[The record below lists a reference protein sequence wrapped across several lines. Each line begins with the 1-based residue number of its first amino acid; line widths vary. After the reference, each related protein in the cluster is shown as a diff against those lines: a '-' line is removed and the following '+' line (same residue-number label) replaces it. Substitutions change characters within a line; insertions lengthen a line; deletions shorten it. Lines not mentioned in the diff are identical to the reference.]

1 MDKIKETYE
10 TASWIFRESITLDDF
25 RKVIKNLKPSDNN
38 DFKKVLVRPDCSR
51 VFEFECQICKERLG
65 KWEMKEHICQK
76 PISKS

>member
-38 DFKKVLVRPDCSR
+38 DFKAHKSSPKVC
-51 VFEFECQICKERLG
+51 FKCAGEN
-65 KWEMKEHICQK
+65 MMK
-76 PISKS
+76 PITDIDTPCERHKSKSS

>member
-38 DFKKVLVRPDCSR
+38 DLTKPLLCYRTGCNKERIKGSGL
-51 VFEFECQICKERLG
+51 CKEHTDEARG
-65 KWEMKEHICQK
+65 IR
-76 PISKS
+76 